1 MRAQGSRSAFNRN
14 PSPLSISLSPPLSSQ
29 GNLYGFD
36 LPSLLSM
43 FSLPLLLQIPFL
55 PFHLHRISFSSLKQ
69 LTFLLLLL
77 FNQVKLFLKYPFQR
91 FPLKYWAFFHQ
102 IVLLSP
108 TPLPFYTLRSFKHR
122 EGASDKDSG
131 WSRNKLSLLF
141 IIIDSI
147 IVQNRNCV

>member
-1 MRAQGSRSAFNRN
+1 MRAQGSRSAFNQN
-14 PSPLSISLSPPLSSQ
+14 PSPSLPLPSPSPRKEI
-29 GNLYGFD
+29 YMVFD
-36 LPSLLSM
+36 LPSLLNM

-55 PFHLHRISFSSLKQ
+55 PFHLHQISFSPLKQ
-69 LTFLLLLL
+69 LTLLLLLL
-77 FNQVKLFLKYPFQR
+77 FNKVKLFLKFPFQR
-91 FPLKYWAFFHQ
+91 FPLKYWAFFDQ
-102 IVLLSP
+102 TVLLSP